1 MTYVAGKARNS
12 TRVKAVPVAVQ
23 PEAVRDIGSY
33 LRTAFAE
40 AADADLPA
48 VFVDLLAKLGEGE
61 AKPAFVR
68 DALPDT
74 EFKTQLAQVIPH
86 LRAFGRS
93 LSGSR
98 DLADDLVQETLLKAW
113 AARDRFQA
121 GTNMRAWTFIILRN
135 LFLSQMRRARFKGEW
150 DDFTADRLLAMP
162 AGQDRQIDLSDLQ
175 RGLLQLPQAQREAL
189 ILVGAGGFA
198 YEEAA
203 SICNCAV
210 GTIKSRVARGRA
222 ALEIILTEG
231 LLPSRRLDADTHGV
245 SPLNQIMGQVDSLA
259 RG

>member
-1 MTYVAGKARNS
+1 MPTTEIAASPHIVAADVGAW
-12 TRVKAVPVAVQ
+12 
-23 PEAVRDIGSY
+23 
-33 LRTAFAE
+33 LRGAFAE
-40 AADADLPA
+40 TATTSLPS
-48 VFVDLLAKLGEGE
+48 VFQDLLDRLEVDVDRT
-61 AKPAFVR
+61 PAPQ
-68 DALPDT
+68 ALSDKD
-74 EFKTQLAQVIPH
+74 FKAEIAPVIPH

-98 DLADDLVQETLLKAW
+98 DLADDLVQETLMKAW

-150 DDFTADRLLAMP
+150 DEFTAAKLLAAP
-162 AGQDRQIDLSDLQ
+162 AAQDRQMELGDLQ
-175 RGLLQLPQAQREAL
+175 RALLELPQAQREAL

-203 SICNCAV
+203 AICKCAV

-222 ALEIILTEG
+222 ALETILNEG
-231 LLPSRRLDADTHGV
+231 LLPSRLKSIPGEL
-245 SPLNQIMGQVDSLA
+245 SPLAAIMGQVDTLT